1 MEIVMEGTSGL
12 HSSVSH
18 PVNDISVR
26 ENSKKFRKNFTN
38 WTILHTF
45 YTFLKSAKRKINP
58 FRPPHP
64 LSVELSTLFFLP

>member
-1 MEIVMEGTSGL
+1 MEVIFVEIVMEGTSGL

-45 YTFLKSAKRKINP
+45 YTFLKSAKKK
-58 FRPPHP
+58 
-64 LSVELSTLFFLP
+64 STLLDPPTP

>member
-26 ENSKKFRKNFTN
+26 ENGGEIPCGIIQPK
-38 WTILHTF
+38 L
-45 YTFLKSAKRKINP
+45 
-58 FRPPHP
+58 
-64 LSVELSTLFFLP
+64 VG

>member
-26 ENSKKFRKNFTN
+26 ENPTKG
-38 WTILHTF
+38 
-45 YTFLKSAKRKINP
+45 
-58 FRPPHP
+58 FRPPPHTP
-64 LSVELSTLFFLP
+64 VNVEKYNLI